1 MNTVTTPGEA
11 ASTPKEETNVRSTIR
26 SRNKKSGSIQQYIPI
41 AEIHNDTVFLKNGGL
56 RGVLEVEALNF
67 NLKSET
73 EQQGIIA
80 GYAAFM
86 NTLFFPIQ
94 IVVRSMKTNIDPYL
108 AHLREIGEKNPNALL
123 KDQTLAY
130 AHFIEQILAVAN
142 IMQKRFYVVVP
153 IDHFQ
158 PQQTFF
164 GRMFSWLAGGST
176 RLKAIQRNRNAP
188 QFDKK
193 LKERIELVQTDLEN
207 IGLHTRKLTTRE
219 LIELYYQ
226 VYNPDT
232 SNVQKIPHDVH
243 ALNVKED
250 VL

>member
-1 MNTVTTPGEA
+1 MNTVETPQEA
-11 ASTPKEETNVRSTIR
+11 TPTPKETDIRSTVRSR
-26 SRNKKSGSIQQYIPI
+26 KKKGGSIQQYIPI

-56 RGVLEVEALNF
+56 RGILEVEALNF

-94 IVVRSMKTNIDPYL
+94 IVIRSMKTNIDPYL

-130 AHFIEQILAVAN
+130 AHFIEQILSVAN
-142 IMQKRFYVVVP
+142 IMQKRFYVIVP

-158 PQQTFF
+158 PQLTFF
-164 GRMFSWLAGGST
+164 GRLFSWLAGGSA
-176 RLKAIQRNRNAP
+176 RLKTMQRNLNTA

-193 LKERIELVQTDLEN
+193 LDERIELVHTDLEN
-207 IGLHTRKLTTRE
+207 IGLHARRLTTRE

-232 SNVQKIPHDVH
+232 SNVQKIPEDMH
-243 ALNVKED
+243 ALNVKEG

>member
-1 MNTVTTPGEA
+1 MNTVTTPNEA
-11 ASTPKEETNVRSTIR
+11 TPTQKKDAPSRSTVRSR
-26 SRNKKSGSIQQYIPI
+26 KKGGGSIQSHIPI
-41 AEIHNDTVFLKNGGL
+41 AEIRNDIVFLKNGGL

-108 AHLREIGEKNPNALL
+108 AHLRDIGEKNPNTLL
-123 KDQTLAY
+123 KEQTLGY
-130 AHFIEQILAVAN
+130 AQFIQQILSVAN
-142 IMQKRFYVVVP
+142 IMQKKFYVVVP

-158 PQQTFF
+158 PQLTFF
-164 GRMFSWLAGGST
+164 GRMFSWLASGGT
-176 RLKAIQRNRNAP
+176 RFKTSPYSRTAP
-188 QFDKK
+188 QLDKK
-193 LKERIELVQTDLEN
+193 LGERIELVQTDLEN
-207 IGLHTRKLTTRE
+207 IGLHTRRLATRE

-232 SNVQKIPHDVH
+232 SNVQKIPEDVH